1 VWFLTSKSQ
10 LERSIPIPLLSLL
23 LHNGTG
29 SGLYDRDRDKIP
41 LSGKNLSHAKLLT
54 Y

>member
-1 VWFLTSKSQ
+1 MWLLIAKSQ
-10 LERSIPIPLLSLL
+10 LERRIPVSLLSLL

-29 SGLYDRDRDKIP
+29 SGLYDRNRDKIP
-41 LSGKNLSHAKLLT
+41 LSGKDLSHTQLLS